1 MFSIG
6 DVVESGS
13 VSGDDESACA
23 GSRGRLEIDQSRYR
37 VGEADGALNAGSDV
51 SSSRGVGE
59 TLEVVTVGLAHEGG
73 AGPGLS
79 IRRAVSS
86 GRRPGVSKITSKRP
100 VRL

>member
-1 MFSIG
+1 MDVMFSIG

-23 GSRGRLEIDQSRYR
+23 GSRGRLEIDQSRYH
-37 VGEADGALNAGSDV
+37 VGEADGV
-51 SSSRGVGE
+51 
-59 TLEVVTVGLAHEGG
+59 
-73 AGPGLS
+73 
-79 IRRAVSS
+79 RRAVSQ